1 MNEKNNDIERR
12 AAQYPGLTLY
22 RVISQEKGL
31 YRIAGEAGEREAV
44 VAGKL
49 QYQARQP
56 SDYPAVGD
64 YVMADPGQGRGMIQ
78 AVLERKSVL
87 MRKTAG
93 SSHAAQMIAAN
104 VDTVFV
110 CMSLNNDLNPRRLER
125 YLTVCWE
132 GGAAPVVVLTKS
144 DLCEDLDAA
153 LQTISAVTQGADI
166 IVTSARAADGCQRL
180 LPYLRPGVTVAFTG
194 SSGVGKST
202 LMNRLLGEERQAT
215 GGLRNDD
222 RGHHT
227 TTRREL
233 FWLPNGAAIIDTPG
247 LREMGLMD
255 ASEGLETAFADV
267 QTLINQCRFRNCTH
281 QHEPGCAVRA
291 ALANGQLSQ
300 ERWQSWQK
308 LTAESLVYQGATE
321 QRSAKEKNFKQI
333 ARQNRY
339 NSKR

>member
-93 SSHAAQMIAAN
+93 SSHVAQMIAAN

-132 GGAAPVVVLTKS
+132 GGAAPVVATCVRTWMRRFKPFPPLHRVRTS
-144 DLCEDLDAA
+144 LLPPPGQQTAA
-153 LQTISAVTQGADI
+153 KGSCPIF
-166 IVTSARAADGCQRL
+166 ARALPWRL
-180 LPYLRPGVTVAFTG
+180 PAPPA
-194 SSGVGKST
+194 
-202 LMNRLLGEERQAT
+202 
-215 GGLRNDD
+215 
-222 RGHHT
+222 
-227 TTRREL
+227 
-233 FWLPNGAAIIDTPG
+233 
-247 LREMGLMD
+247 
-255 ASEGLETAFADV
+255 
-267 QTLINQCRFRNCTH
+267 
-281 QHEPGCAVRA
+281 
-291 ALANGQLSQ
+291 
-300 ERWQSWQK
+300 
-308 LTAESLVYQGATE
+308 
-321 QRSAKEKNFKQI
+321 
-333 ARQNRY
+333 
-339 NSKR
+339 